1 MCNSIT
7 HFLLEMNKEALL
19 KSELMKNILKS
30 NLAQN
35 LDKLLYLQ
43 MMEDII
49 KLFLISKL
57 VEKELCLIEKSI
69 LK

>member
-1 MCNSIT
+1 MCNLIT
-7 HFLLEMNKEALL
+7 HFLLEMSKEALL
-19 KSELMKNILKS
+19 KLELMKNILKS

-57 VEKELCLIEKSI
+57 VEKELCLIERSI